1 MFDGLLYQLYEI
13 EIDAKL
19 GRLIRELYSG
29 AQCCV
34 KTGSEMSNWFTIGQC
49 VHQGA
54 PMSMLLFQIFFNPLI
69 KELRNLKIGAQIL
82 NIDVPCT
89 AFADDL
95 DMISIPAMQIMVNK
109 AADFGHRWQLEFNV
123 PKSSVLVYS
132 KQECNNIVRLN
143 N

>member
-1 MFDGLLYQLYEI
+1 MHVCSLDLRKAFDNVWIDGLLYRLYEI

-19 GRLIRELYSG
+19 WRLIRELYSG

-34 KTGSEMSNWFTIGQC
+34 KTGSEMSNWFTIGQG

-69 KELRNLKIGAQIL
+69 KELRNLKIGAKIL

-95 DMISIPAMQIMVNK
+95 DMITLFPSHA
-109 AADFGHRWQLEFNV
+109 
-123 PKSSVLVYS
+123 
-132 KQECNNIVRLN
+132 NNGK
-143 N
+143 